1 MLTQFSRTSLIYGED
16 AIENLRKSKVAVFGI
31 GGVGGYVIE
40 ALGRSGVGNI
50 DIFDNDDICL
60 TNLNRQIIAT
70 YNTIGKSK
78 VEVAKSRLLEINKE
92 INVNAYKVFYLPENS
107 EQYDFS
113 NYDYIVDAVDTV
125 SAKIELVLQ
134 ANKHETPIISSMG
147 TGNKVHPQLLE
158 VDDIYKTSICPLAR
172 VMRRELKKRN
182 IKSLKVVYSKE
193 MPIVPKIN
201 LKELETNCSKK
212 QIPGSTAFVPATAGL
227 IIASEVVN
235 YLVKQV

>member
-16 AIENLRKSKVAVFGI
+16 AIKNLRKSKVAVFGI

-70 YNTIGKSK
+70 HNTIGKSK

-113 NYDYIVDAVDTV
+113 NYDYIVDAIDTV

-134 ANKHETPIISSMG
+134 ANKHEIPIISSMG
-147 TGNKVHPQLLE
+147 TGNKIHPQLLE
-158 VDDIYKTSICPLAR
+158 VDDIYQTSICPLAR
-172 VMRRELKKRN
+172 VMRKELKKRN

-193 MPIVPKIN
+193 MPIEPKIN
-201 LKELETNCSKK
+201 LKELEASCSKR

>member
-1 MLTQFSRTSLIYGED
+1 MLTQFSRTSLIYGEN
-16 AIENLRKSKVAVFGI
+16 AIENLKKSKVAVFGI

-158 VDDIYKTSICPLAR
+158 VDNIYKTSICPLAR

>member
-16 AIENLRKSKVAVFGI
+16 AIKNLRKSKVAVFGI

-70 YNTIGKSK
+70 HNTIGKSK

-113 NYDYIVDAVDTV
+113 NYDYIVDAIDTV

-134 ANKHETPIISSMG
+134 ANKHKTPIISSMG
-147 TGNKVHPQLLE
+147 TGNKIHPQLLE
-158 VDDIYKTSICPLAR
+158 VDDIYKTSNCPLAR
-172 VMRRELKKRN
+172 VMRKELKKRN

-193 MPIVPKIN
+193 MPIEPKIN
-201 LKELETNCSKK
+201 LKELEASCSKR

>member
-1 MLTQFSRTSLIYGED
+1 MLTQFSRTSLIYGEN
-16 AIENLRKSKVAVFGI
+16 AIENLKKSKVAVFGI